1 MGEALS
7 EVKRDLGRQAVILH
21 TRRVRRGGF
30 LKLFGR
36 QKLWEVTAS
45 PNANVPGHA
54 PEGEYLPEPLPPRQA
69 ASPSDP
75 AGDAAFDELV
85 EALVAQSPAAAAAP
99 APSPAEQD
107 LAREV
112 SSLRHLIEAI
122 AAKTVA
128 GPAAMAAPA
137 VQPEKATGVY
147 ARIRE
152 RLLEQD
158 VEVAIVDE
166 LIRQV
171 QAEFG
176 ASASVDDSAVTGR
189 MRSLIARCIVVSP
202 PAAPEGNGKGKARVV
217 ALIGPTGVGKT
228 TTIAKLAAAAALR
241 QRLKVAM
248 VTMDTYRIAAV
259 EQLRTYAEIIGVPLH
274 AVLTP
279 EELRETVQS
288 LGDHDLILIDTA
300 GRSQNDRVR
309 LNHLGKFI
317 QAAGADEVHLVVA
330 ATANSRCVRQVMANF
345 APLGANRVI
354 LTKLDEA
361 DSLGAVLNVSAA
373 AGVPLSYVTTGQE
386 VPDDIEAVDANRLAD
401 RLLGGVHVA

>member
-1 MGEALS
+1 MNAKTYWAKTMGEALA

-30 LKLFGR
+30 LRVFGR
-36 QKLWEVTAS
+36 QRLWEVTAS
-45 PNANVPGHA
+45 PNANVPGRSG
-54 PEGEYLPEPLPPRQA
+54 EGDYVPEPRGRA
-69 ASPSDP
+69 DEGAIH
-75 AGDAAFDELV
+75 ELV
-85 EALVAQSPAAAAAP
+85 EAVVGETPATTSPAP
-99 APSPAEQD
+99 DGQE

-112 SSLRHLIEAI
+112 NSLRHLLEAI
-122 AAKTVA
+122 AARGVA
-128 GPAAMAAPA
+128 TPVATPSSAADP
-137 VQPEKATGVY
+137 ATGVY
-147 ARIRE
+147 GRLHARLI
-152 RLLEQD
+152 EQD
-158 VEVAIVDE
+158 VEAAIADE

-171 QAEFG
+171 QEEFG
-176 ASASVDDSAVTGR
+176 PSETVDDAAVTGR
-189 MRSLIARCIVVSP
+189 LRSLIARCIVVSP
-202 PAAPEGNGKGKARVV
+202 PAPAREGGGNARVV

-279 EELRETVQS
+279 EELRETIES
-288 LGDHDLILIDTA
+288 LRDHDLVLIDTA

-309 LNHLGKFI
+309 LSHLGKFV
-317 QAAGADEVHLVVA
+317 QAARADEVHLVVA
-330 ATANSRCVRQVMANF
+330 ATASSRCVRQVMANF

-361 DSLGAVLNVSAA
+361 DSLGVVLNVSAA

-386 VPDDIEAVDANRLAD
+386 VPDDIEAVDANRMAD
-401 RLLGGVHVA
+401 RLLGGLHVA

>member
-1 MGEALS
+1 MNAKTYWAKTMGEALT

-30 LKLFGR
+30 LRLFGR

-45 PNANVPGHA
+45 PNANVPPRA
-54 PEGEYLPEPLPPRQA
+54 TEGEYVPEPTPRAATEASGQA
-69 ASPSDP
+69 D
-75 AGDAAFDELV
+75 DAAFDELI
-85 EALVAQSPAAAAAP
+85 EAVIGEAP
-99 APSPAEQD
+99 AIPAPRAAEQD
-107 LAREV
+107 LAHEV

-122 AAKTVA
+122 AARTVA
-128 GPAAMAAPA
+128 GSVPAPTATPIA
-137 VQPEKATGVY
+137 QATGVY

-152 RLLEQD
+152 RLIEQD
-158 VEVAIVDE
+158 VEVPIADE

-171 QAEFG
+171 REEFG
-176 ASASVDDSAVTGR
+176 ASESVDDAAVTGR
-189 MRSLIARCIVVSP
+189 MRSLIARCIVVGP
-202 PAAPEGNGKGKARVV
+202 PAQTREGSGKGRARVV
-217 ALIGPTGVGKT
+217 VLIGPTGVGKT

-241 QRLKVAM
+241 QRLKVAL

-279 EELRETVQS
+279 EELRETVES
-288 LGDHDLILIDTA
+288 LRDHDLVLIDTA

-309 LNHLGKFI
+309 LNHLGKFV
-317 QAAGADEVHLVVA
+317 QAARADEVHLVIA
-330 ATANSRCVRQVMANF
+330 ATASSRCARQVMTNF

-361 DSLGAVLNVSAA
+361 DSLGVVLNVSAA
-373 AGVPLSYVTTGQE
+373 AGV
-386 VPDDIEAVDANRLAD
+386 
-401 RLLGGVHVA
+401 